1 MMDVKKYWEEVRA
14 IEGSLPDYVWM
25 VSVVDLLRGR
35 VGEAIVEVGAALAAK
50 LLIERSHRVATEDEV
65 RAHKESEDA
74 QKRAAVE
81 EKLRKAGRAIV
92 PVREKI

>member
-1 MMDVKKYWEEVRA
+1 MMDVKKYWEEVRV
-14 IEGSLPDYVWM
+14 IERSLPDYVWM

-50 LLIERSHRVATEDEV
+50 LLIERSHRIASEDEV
-65 RAHKESEDA
+65 RAHKESESA
-74 QKRAAVE
+74 MKRAAIE

-92 PVREKI
+92 PVREKV

>member
-1 MMDVKKYWEEVRA
+1 MDVKKYWQEVQA

-50 LLIERSHRVATEDEV
+50 LLIENSHRVATEDEIRV
-65 RAHKESEDA
+65 HKDSEGA
-74 QKRAAVE
+74 MKRAAIE
-81 EKLRKAGRAIV
+81 EKLQKAGRAIV
-92 PVREKI
+92 PVREKL

>member
-1 MMDVKKYWEEVRA
+1 MMDVKKYWEEVRV
-14 IEGSLPDYVWM
+14 IERSLPDYVWM

-50 LLIERSHRVATEDEV
+50 LLIERSHRIASEDEV
-65 RAHKESEDA
+65 RAHKESENA
-74 QKRAAVE
+74 TKRAAIE

-92 PVREKI
+92 PVREKV